1 MPNMKSD
8 LEKKY
13 GLKKPGIKGSSK
25 SPKQPASKKPK
36 PRYSMK
42 KPNPV
47 SAPGTITTPYAKKPG
62 MGKTTTTAIQN
73 AARKKRA
80 ELAAKASQAKA
91 RTAASRVAQSGSV
104 ASAKAKGKRMGAAA
118 PGVAKAAGVKP
129 YALPKKRKPRPRMGA
144 GVPGF
149 TYGRDTM

>member
-1 MPNMKSD
+1 MKSD

-13 GLKKPGIKGSSK
+13 GLKKPSQAAK
-25 SPKQPASKKPK
+25 SPNKPK
-36 PRYSMK
+36 RTMQ
-42 KPNPV
+42 KPKPV

-62 MGKTTTTAIQN
+62 MGKATTTAIQN

-91 RTAASRVAQSGSV
+91 RTAASRVAKSGSV
-104 ASAKAKGKRMGAAA
+104 TSAKAKGKAMGAAA

-129 YALPKKRKPRPRMGA
+129 YALPKKRARRRPMGA